1 MDLLMVVI
9 GYKLREIVY
18 SISKNV
24 EGVGHA

>member
-1 MDLLMVVI
+1 MDLLMTAI
-9 GYKLREIVY
+9 GYKVREIVY